1 MLTPTAPSLAMP
13 TDHPESTT
21 APVVDSALDAVPVAS
36 HFDSAK
42 QQHDS
47 VMLGMWL
54 FLATEIM
61 FFGGAFAT
69 YTIYRMYF
77 GEAFHLASRTLDA
90 FVGTINTFVLLT
102 SSLTMV
108 LAVDASEKGRRGA
121 TIAFV
126 LATIVL
132 GGIFLGV
139 KAGEYQHKFHEHH
152 APMLGLKFDWHPD
165 AVSEEVATA
174 TAGGAAIFFSL
185 YFGMT
190 GLHALHMVIGMALLA
205 IFVVRCYRA
214 PDVRSR
220 SVGLEL
226 MGLYWHFV
234 DIVWIFLFP
243 LLYLIDR
250 T

>member
-1 MLTPTAPSLAMP
+1 MP
-13 TDHPESTT
+13 TDHPQSTT

-54 FLATEIM
+54 FLVTEIM
-61 FFGGAFAT
+61 FFGGAFAA
-69 YTIYRMYF
+69 YTVYRLYY

-90 FVGTINTFVLLT
+90 VVGTVNTLVLLT

-108 LAVDASEKGRRGA
+108 LAVDASEKGKRGLTIGYIVA
-121 TIAFV
+121 T
-126 LATIVL
+126 LVL

-152 APMLGLKFDWHPD
+152 APMLGLPFHWEPGL
-165 AVSEEVATA
+165 ATE
-174 TAGGAAIFFSL
+174 GGAKIFFGL

-190 GLHALHMVIGMALLA
+190 GLHAVHMVIGMVILG
-205 IFVVRCYRA
+205 IFIVRCA
-214 PDVRSR
+214 WAKDVRAR
-220 SVGLEL
+220 SQGLEV

>member
-13 TDHPESTT
+13 TDHPESTS
-21 APVVDSALDAVPVAS
+21 APVVDSALDAVPLAS
-36 HFDSAK
+36 HFDSPK

-61 FFGGAFAT
+61 FFGGAFAA
-69 YTIYRMYF
+69 YTIYRLYF
-77 GEAFHLASRTLDA
+77 GKAFDLASDTLD
-90 FVGTINTFVLLT
+90 VTIGTINTFILLT

-108 LAVDASEKGRRGA
+108 LAVDAAENGKRA
-121 TIAFV
+121 LTIAFIV
-126 LATIVL
+126 ATMVL
-132 GGIFLGV
+132 GAAFLGV
-139 KAGEYQHKFHEHH
+139 KAGEYHHKFEDHH
-152 APMLGLKFDWHPD
+152 APMLGLPFHWAPGP
-165 AVSEEVATA
+165 ETE
-174 TAGGAAIFFSL
+174 GGAKIFYAL

-190 GLHALHMVIGMALLA
+190 GLHALHMVIGLGILA
-205 IFVVRCYRA
+205 VFIVLCLRA
-214 PDVRSR
+214 RDVRSR

-234 DIVWIFLFP
+234 DVVWIFLFP

-250 T
+250 S

>member
-1 MLTPTAPSLAMP
+1 MP
-13 TDHPESTT
+13 TDHPQSTT
-21 APVVDSALDAVPVAS
+21 APVVDSALEAVPVAS

-61 FFGGAFAT
+61 FFGGAFAV
-69 YTIYRMYF
+69 YTVYRMYF
-77 GEAFHLASRTLDA
+77 GEAFHLASKTLDVV
-90 FVGTINTFVLLT
+90 VGTINTVVLLT

-108 LAVDASEKGRRGA
+108 LAVDASEKGKRSLTIGYIVA
-121 TIAFV
+121 TI
-126 LATIVL
+126 IL
-132 GGIFLGV
+132 GGVFLGV
-139 KAGEYQHKFHEHH
+139 KATEYQHKFYEHH
-152 APMLGLKFDWHPD
+152 APLRALGLDFQWHP
-165 AVSEEVATA
+165 AEVSEEVARA
-174 TAGGAAIFFSL
+174 TAGGAELFFGL

-190 GLHALHMVIGMALLA
+190 GLHALHMVIGMVILG
-205 IFVVRCYRA
+205 IFIVRCLRA
-214 PDVRSR
+214 RDVRSR
-220 SVGLEL
+220 SQGLEL

>member
-1 MLTPTAPSLAMP
+1 MP
-13 TDHPESTT
+13 TDDPRSTT

-61 FFGGAFAT
+61 FFGGAFAV

-77 GEAFHLASRTLDA
+77 GEAFHHASKTLDA
-90 FVGTINTFVLLT
+90 IVGTINTFVLLT

-108 LAVDASEKGRRGA
+108 LAVDASEKGKRGL
-121 TIAFV
+121 TIACI

-132 GGIFLGV
+132 GGVFLGV
-139 KAGEYQHKFHEHH
+139 KSFEYQHKFHDHH
-152 APMLGLKFDWHPD
+152 APFHAFGYDFQWHPEG
-165 AVSEEVATA
+165 VSEEVARA
-174 TAGGAAIFFSL
+174 TAGGAELFFGL

-190 GLHALHMVIGMALLA
+190 GLHALHMIIGMVILG
-205 IFVVRCYRA
+205 IFIARCARA
-214 PDVRSR
+214 TDVRAR
-220 SVGLEL
+220 SQGLEL

-250 T
+250 STP